1 MHVSSRRRSRHSDNA
16 CRYFTKRMSSSSHK
30 QIHHISLSLY
40 HNLSVVTSQ
49 PAQAQ
54 PKTDAV
60 IFSVVLDREGSNLGI
75 RLEGTYNQFTVYVL
89 LEMTCTQ
96 FLDSCAMYNILGK
109 TMLVN

>member
-1 MHVSSRRRSRHSDNA
+1 MSRGEGVQGIQTMHVDIS
-16 CRYFTKRMSSSSHK
+16 
-30 QIHHISLSLY
+30 QIGCQVALINKFITSLSLY

-89 LEMTCTQ
+89 LEFTCQ
-96 FLDSCAMYNILGK
+96 YMSSLK
-109 TMLVN
+109 